1 MAKCH
6 IYSVVLGF
14 TLVIRLQI
22 SYQRLWEGTTHC
34 HTAAS
39 KWADAC
45 MQIVAFDEASKD
57 AFSETAFEFRML
69 MIHYTSLMNACA
81 LIDMRADDLVMPGVM
96 PVKLEDPYLFRPNTT
111 VAIVPLA
118 SQQSKGKA
126 PEGAGESI
134 AGRMARPANSDG
146 HEFKTCSKRAS
157 SVPLQLVL
165 RQRKQMQERLHEDF
179 NSFEAISANEN
190 LVVPTSYDSMRR
202 RRERWWGVLVGWGG
216 KAKEWVENSL
226 PRASSAISQLSSKMH
241 GKSGLSRDM
250 SRLRAQRNGSMKKEQ
265 GSMSIFSYLSATVFR
280 TANEEVKLELLAG
293 NAFEVVGGVT
303 EAELALLSP
312 IPPSSRAF
320 RVQTWMVRMMTN
332 RLGAGGL
339 AIPPPLLS
347 RTYQVLSDGTAAAMQ
362 GRKVAHVEFPFALR
376 QLLAVMI
383 TVFLGLAPICIGAF
397 IDSYQL
403 VAFLSL
409 CTCVGYT
416 ALNEAAREL
425 EMPFGLDANDLN
437 LTAYQR
443 DFNEKLAQLLDQ
455 TVPELGYIALVNRA
469 NSEEAIESTNAVK
482 ENHDR
487 ESTRFQGEVSTD
499 AHAQLDLSNPYCV

>member
-1 MAKCH
+1 
-6 IYSVVLGF
+6 
-14 TLVIRLQI
+14 
-22 SYQRLWEGTTHC
+22 
-34 HTAAS
+34 
-39 KWADAC
+39 
-45 MQIVAFDEASKD
+45 
-57 AFSETAFEFRML
+57 
-69 MIHYTSLMNACA
+69 
-81 LIDMRADDLVMPGVM
+81 
-96 PVKLEDPYLFRPNTT
+96 
-111 VAIVPLA
+111 
-118 SQQSKGKA
+118 
-126 PEGAGESI
+126 
-134 AGRMARPANSDG
+134 
-146 HEFKTCSKRAS
+146 
-157 SVPLQLVL
+157 
-165 RQRKQMQERLHEDF
+165 
-179 NSFEAISANEN
+179 
-190 LVVPTSYDSMRR
+190 
-202 RRERWWGVLVGWGG
+202 
-216 KAKEWVENSL
+216 
-226 PRASSAISQLSSKMH
+226 
-241 GKSGLSRDM
+241 
-250 SRLRAQRNGSMKKEQ
+250 
-265 GSMSIFSYLSATVFR
+265 
-280 TANEEVKLELLAG
+280 VKLELLAG

-403 VAFLSL
+403 VAFLSF